1 MMAPRWLDL
10 LRDIDSAKAHFA
22 EAVAAYRSQPL
33 EVLGQYWN
41 RMAFQHAMYSG
52 YTSFE
57 AFLERLLAMLDEP
70 MPVGRDWHAKLL
82 ERVGTDLP
90 GSRPALLGADF
101 RNAADDLLRFR
112 HVALHSY
119 DRFDPARAAPAVAAA
134 EVFLSSVDAQVARIK
149 AVLDGR

>member
-10 LRDIDSAKAHFA
+10 LRDIDSAKAHFQQ
-22 EAVAAYRSQPL
+22 AVAAYRSQPL
-33 EVLGQYWN
+33 EVLGEYWN

-82 ERVGTDLP
+82 ERVATEAP
-90 GSRPALLGADF
+90 GHRPALISPAF

-134 EVFLSSVDAQVARIK
+134 EMFLSAVDGEIAGIK
-149 AVLDGR
+149 ALLDER